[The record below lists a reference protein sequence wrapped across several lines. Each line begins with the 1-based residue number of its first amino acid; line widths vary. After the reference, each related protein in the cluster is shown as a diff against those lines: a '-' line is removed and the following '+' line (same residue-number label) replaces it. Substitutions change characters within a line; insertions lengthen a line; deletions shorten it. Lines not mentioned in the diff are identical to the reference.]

1 MKIENGV
8 CQGCLLSPF
17 LFNLY
22 AEHIMRNVRLDELQA
37 GIKMS
42 ERNSNN
48 LRYVNGTTLMT
59 ESKEELKTLLMKL
72 KEENERVCLRL
83 TINKTTTI

>member
-1 MKIENGV
+1 
-8 CQGCLLSPF
+8 
-17 LFNLY
+17 
-22 AEHIMRNVRLDELQA
+22 MRNVRMDELQA

-42 ERNSNN
+42 KRNSNN

>member
-8 CQGCLLSPF
+8 CQVCLLSPF

>member
-48 LRYVNGTTLMT
+48 LIYVNGTTLMT

>member
-22 AEHIMRNVRLDELQA
+22 AEHIMRNVRMDELQA

-42 ERNSNN
+42 KRNSNN

-72 KEENERVCLRL
+72 NEENERVCLRL